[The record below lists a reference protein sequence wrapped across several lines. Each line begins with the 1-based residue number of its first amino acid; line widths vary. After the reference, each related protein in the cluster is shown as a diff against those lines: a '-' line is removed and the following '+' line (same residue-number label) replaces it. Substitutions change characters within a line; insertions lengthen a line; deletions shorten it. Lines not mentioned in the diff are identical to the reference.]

1 MSIGNPEQV
10 LIEVNIALKN
20 IEDKNL
26 LKKRYIPG
34 SQELKEITNKIE
46 GVLRASCDDYEK
58 RIKRLHTV
66 YSSSDKQQTY
76 IWDVKTAKDYLL
88 SLQSELNFIISS
100 ENGGVVTDEKYFKTI
115 DHILDLLQ
123 RFHLGAYWLEKH
135 RRKNHAPFVIDDEFD
150 VQDLLYS
157 FLVVNFPDA
166 EVEDPAKKIA
176 GVSSRLDVV
185 IGNLKLIIEIKC
197 FKKENN
203 WTTMFKDINHK
214 IQTYSQNEEYD
225 QMIIFIY
232 NPDSAVKNPYRI
244 EKDIT
249 KEQNIGGKKFNVI
262 CIVDPK

>member
-1 MSIGNPEQV
+1 MSIKNPEQV
-10 LIEVNIALKN
+10 LIEVNIALKD
-20 IEDKNL
+20 IEGKNL
-26 LKKRYIPG
+26 LKKQYIQG
-34 SQELKEITNKIE
+34 SEELKQITNKID

-58 RIKRLHTV
+58 RIKQLHNA
-66 YSSSDKQQTY
+66 YSSSNKQQTY
-76 IWDVKTAKDYLL
+76 IWDVETARNYLL
-88 SLQSELNFIISS
+88 SLQSELNFIISP
-100 ENGGVVTDEKYFKTI
+100 ENGAVVATNKYFKTI

-123 RFHLGAYWLEKH
+123 RFHFGAYWLEKH
-135 RRKNHAPFVIDDEFD
+135 RRKNHVPFVINDEFD

-232 NPDSAVKNPYRI
+232 NPDSALKSPYKI

-249 KEQNIGGKKFNVI
+249 KEQTIDGKKFQVI
-262 CIVDPK
+262 GIIDPK